1 MDVAENILSLIPQRH
16 PFVMVDKLLYS
27 DGQLTRTG
35 FRVKEDNIFVENG
48 KFNEAGLLENMAQT
62 AAAGAGYAA
71 VVENRPVDTG
81 YIGAA
86 KNFEVFELPAV
97 NDELVTEVMIEH
109 QVFNS
114 IMVAGNIRCN
124 DKLIAVCELKIFIN
138 KTN

>member
-62 AAAGAGYAA
+62 AAAGAGYVA

-86 KNFEVFELPAV
+86 KNFEVFGLPAV